1 MKAYQLQQTGRNN
14 IKSTLYSCTVI
25 LNKGSTTSDTLLAL
39 YYRQTFVYGQGNSFH
54 GDARRHLTMVT
65 VLVKKINPSRRPV
78 YSYKIFFSVQEEGEK
93 VLRSSKGEKYTCI
106 LGILFS
112 MLKPVKFWETT
123 NYVSSFSP
131 DGNSQVKEKNS
142 KENVIF
148 YNTLKYL
155 VHP

>member
-1 MKAYQLQQTGRNN
+1 MAKE
-14 IKSTLYSCTVI
+14 TVSMEMQEGI
-25 LNKGSTTSDTLLAL
+25 WQWSLFWWRKLIQA
-39 YYRQTFVYGQGNSFH
+39 
-54 GDARRHLTMVT
+54 GDQFIVIRF
-65 VLVKKINPSRRPV
+65 
-78 YSYKIFFSVQEEGEK
+78 FFSVQEEGEK